1 MILNSTK
8 PVRLALVDR
17 HSNVLDKIKHSL
29 VAHRPEWSIR
39 CFQEGEH
46 LLTDLENQKYDLVVS
61 DIRLPGLCGGEFL
74 RSIARKAPE
83 TVMVV
88 SYDRERQEDVITHVD
103 AWNQFITKPC
113 EPDVLIGV
121 VEESLS
127 LKEKPEGKSP
137 VEVIKNLK
145 RLPTI
150 PAIYLE
156 LNRMLDNLDTHPE
169 EIGVLVARDIAL
181 TSSLLRIVNS
191 AQIGLRRNVSTPQ
204 EAVSFLGVDIV
215 KTLAL
220 GAKLF
225 TMCDDQILRLPYL
238 DNLWDHS
245 MHVSGFARQIMKSK
259 GGTRKMVD
267 ESMVA
272 GLLHDAGKLVMAT
285 NDPQKSMEVVR
296 ICKERD
302 ISLMKAE
309 DAVFGFNHG
318 DVGGVLFRLWGLP
331 QKVVEAVKFHHVPQR
346 SQDKGLSVL
355 AALHLAEMISQ
366 PIGGDGR
373 GLRNRGDMDQSYLD
387 GVGLEG
393 GLEDWKQHLED
404 QHWG

>member
-1 MILNSTK
+1 MILNSKK
-8 PVRLALVDR
+8 PVRLAFVDR
-17 HSNVLDKIKHSL
+17 HSSVLDGIRHSL
-29 VAHRPEWSIR
+29 VDHRPEWSIR
-39 CFQEGEH
+39 CFEDGGH
-46 LLTDLENQKYDLVVS
+46 LLTDLAQGEYDLVVS
-61 DIRLPGLCGGEFL
+61 DIRLPGLCGAEFL
-74 RSIARKAPE
+74 RSVARKAPE
-83 TVMVV
+83 TVRVV
-88 SYDRERQEDVITHVD
+88 SYDLERQEDVMTHVD

-113 EPDVLIGV
+113 QPDMLISV

-127 LKEKPEGKSP
+127 IREKPEGISA

-156 LNRMLDNLDTHPE
+156 LNQILDNPDAHPE
-169 EIGVLVARDIAL
+169 EIGDLVSRDIAL

-225 TMCDDQILRLPYL
+225 TMCDDQIMRLPYL
-238 DNLWDHS
+238 DNLWNHS
-245 MHVSGFARQIMKSK
+245 MSVSGCARQIMKSK
-259 GGTRKMVD
+259 GGNRKMVD

-285 NDPQKSMEVVR
+285 NDPQKSMEVVNL
-296 ICKERD
+296 CKEKD
-302 ISLMKAE
+302 ISLKKAE
-309 DAVFGFNHG
+309 DQVFGFNHG

-346 SQDKGLSVL
+346 SQVKELSVVG
-355 AALHLAEMISQ
+355 ALHLAEMISQ
-366 PIGGDGR
+366 PAGGDGR
-373 GLRNRGDMDQSYLD
+373 GLRNLEDLDQGYLD
-387 GVGLEG
+387 EVGLEG
-393 GLEDWKQHLED
+393 GIDDWKQQLED
-404 QHWG
+404 QE